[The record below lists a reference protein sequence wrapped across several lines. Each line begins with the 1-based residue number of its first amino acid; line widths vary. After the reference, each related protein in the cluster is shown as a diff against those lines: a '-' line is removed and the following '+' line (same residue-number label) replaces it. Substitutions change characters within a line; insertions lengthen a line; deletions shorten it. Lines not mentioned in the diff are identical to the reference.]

1 MATNTPLNNPQ
12 SIPTTHATK
21 NATITGAA
29 NSVGLAT
36 PPQSTLSI
44 AEPAMA
50 IVAPTE
56 ISCPP
61 DAAVTSVIPIARIAS
76 SEP

>member
-1 MATNTPLNNPQ
+1 M
-12 SIPTTHATK
+12 HATK

-29 NSVGLAT
+29 SSVGRAS
-36 PPQSTLSI
+36 PPHKTLSI
-44 AEPAMA
+44 AEPAIA

-61 DAAVTSVIPIARIAS
+61 DAAVTSVMPIARIAS